1 MLFNSACCV
10 YSIALICVHQWLS
23 GNHRLET
30 DTDWV
35 CWIVASSIESSGGL
49 CKHGLYIEYYKP
61 RGINQMS
68 SNTVYLMVCTQK
80 QDSHI
85 MCECIFMMFRLWQT
99 FSEWLSTCYV
109 SLCLLILTWMVL
121 LLTRWL
127 TEGSLTLPPSQ
138 LYQNL
143 NIAES
148 LRPNVQ
154 VAGSNCCF
162 CRCMQKLIWP

>member
-99 FSEWLSTCYV
+99 FSEWLSTCVRFSVFANIDMNGPVADKVAYRGF
-109 SLCLLILTWMVL
+109 I
-121 LLTRWL
+121 
-127 TEGSLTLPPSQ
+127 
-138 LYQNL
+138 
-143 NIAES
+143 NIATITALSKSKHSRELAS
-148 LRPNVQ
+148 KCS
-154 VAGSNCCF
+154 GC
-162 CRCMQKLIWP
+162 WE